1 MSLIFNDFPNAI
13 ASLILL
19 IHYQKSLIIS
29 KRLFIH
35 RRLTIRVHL
44 NDKRDLSGKDHKS
57 AVVVAPENVK
67 SILSLLDFSPSTLP
81 VVK

>member
-1 MSLIFNDFPNAI
+1 MPLIFIDFPNAI
-13 ASLILL
+13 ASLTLL

-44 NDKRDLSGKDHKS
+44 NDKRDLSDKNHKS
-57 AVVVAPENVK
+57 AVVAAPKNVK
-67 SILSLLDFSPSTLP
+67 VTLSILEFCSSTLP

>member
-44 NDKRDLSGKDHKS
+44 NDKRDLSGKNHKS
-57 AVVVAPENVK
+57 AVVAAPKNVK
-67 SILSLLDFSPSTLP
+67 ATLSFLEFCSSTLP